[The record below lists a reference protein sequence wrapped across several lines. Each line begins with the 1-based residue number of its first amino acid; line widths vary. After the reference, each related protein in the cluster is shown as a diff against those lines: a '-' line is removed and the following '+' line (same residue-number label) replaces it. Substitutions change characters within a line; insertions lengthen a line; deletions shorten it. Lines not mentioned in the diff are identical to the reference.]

1 MNVQSRA
8 ETSNPLVT
16 TIQML
21 MVRCGATHLGIPAD
35 LSHGV
40 LEPDTVGSE
49 GAISAIGTKYPISDL
64 AGRLG
69 LPVSSFGPETRII
82 LCARGGAQKAIQI
95 DELFGLTDIEQRRI
109 RSLPL
114 HFTGPERDWFAGLFV
129 FQDRIA
135 FLVNPAWLLSD
146 EGDTRLPVNT
156 RETAPSSRLLALP
169 PMQETHG
176 NDAVLGA
183 DQADSRH

>member
-1 MNVQSRA
+1 MNPQSRT
-8 ETSNPLVT
+8 EPSSPLVT
-16 TIQML
+16 TIQVL
-21 MVRCGATHLGIPAD
+21 MVRCGSTHLGIPAD

-49 GAISAIGTKYPISDL
+49 GAISAIGNKYPISDL

-69 LPVSSFGPETRII
+69 LPVSSAGPGTRII

-135 FLVNPAWLLSD
+135 FLVNPAWLLRD
-146 EGDTRLPVNT
+146 EGDVQVPVNA
-156 RETAPSSRLLALP
+156 RDTASASRLLALP
-169 PMQETHG
+169 PMQQTNG

-183 DQADSRH
+183 DRADSPH

>member
-1 MNVQSRA
+1 MNVRSRT
-8 ETSNPLVT
+8 ELSSPLVT
-16 TIQML
+16 TIQVL
-21 MVRCGATHLGIPAD
+21 MVRCGSTYLGVPAD

-40 LEPDTVGSE
+40 LEPDNLGSD
-49 GAISAIGTKYPISDL
+49 GAVSGLGHKYPITDL

-69 LPVSSFGPETRII
+69 LPVSSTGPGTRII

-135 FLVNPAWLLSD
+135 FLINAAWLLSD
-146 EGDTRLPVNT
+146 DAETLLPISL
-156 RETAPSSRLLALP
+156 RETASSSRLLALP
-169 PMQETHG
+169 PVQQTSGE
-176 NDAVLGA
+176 DPAFGA
-183 DQADSRH
+183 DQPESLN